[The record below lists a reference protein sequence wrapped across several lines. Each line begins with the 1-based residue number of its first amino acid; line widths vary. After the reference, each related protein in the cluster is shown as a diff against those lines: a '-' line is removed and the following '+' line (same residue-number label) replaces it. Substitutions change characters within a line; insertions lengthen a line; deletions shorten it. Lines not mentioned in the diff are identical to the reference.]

1 MSRIHKK
8 ELEEMALY
16 TVYYQAPFCDWQ
28 KDITTN
34 DQKKAKE
41 RAKFIGLKGFITKI
55 KED

>member
-1 MSRIHKK
+1 
-8 ELEEMALY
+8 MALY